1 MENKIAIIRKI
12 IEAASQLSKIE
23 LCLSQASID
32 QLAHIMVRKTLAKGE
47 MFCREGQV
55 CEYIT
60 YIEKGLIRQYYY
72 KKHKDVTEHFASD
85 GDMFICT
92 ESFIRQAPSHLMA
105 EALEPC
111 DLYCIHHDAF
121 EKLAAANP
129 EIQYF
134 YRYMFAGALILSQI
148 KADSFRYETA
158 HERYERLLRQQP
170 EVVKR
175 APLQYIASYLLMTPE
190 SLSRVRAGLL

>member
-1 MENKIAIIRKI
+1 
-12 IEAASQLSKIE
+12 
-23 LCLSQASID
+23 
-32 QLAHIMVRKTLAKGE
+32 
-47 MFCREGQV
+47 
-55 CEYIT
+55 
-60 YIEKGLIRQYYY
+60 
-72 KKHKDVTEHFASD
+72 
-85 GDMFICT
+85 
-92 ESFIRQAPSHLMA
+92 MA

-111 DLYCIHHDAF
+111 DLYSIHHDAL
-121 EKLAAANP
+121 EKLAVEYP

-134 YRYMFAGALILSQI
+134 YRYLFSGALILSQV

-190 SLSRVRAGLL
+190 SLSRVRPVA

>member
-1 MENKIAIIRKI
+1 MDFT
-12 IEAASQLSKIE
+12 
-23 LCLSQASID
+23 LSQTGVEL
-32 QLAHIMVRKTLAKGE
+32 LAGIMVQKTLAKGE

-72 KKHKDVTEHFASD
+72 KKHKDVTEHFAAD
-85 GDMFICT
+85 GNMFICT

-105 EALEPC
+105 EALEPS
-111 DLYCIHHDAF
+111 DLYCIHHDAL
-121 EKLAAANP
+121 EKLAAEYP

-134 YRYMFAGALILSQI
+134 YRYLFSGALILSQA
-148 KADSFRYETA
+148 KADTFRYETA

>member
-1 MENKIAIIRKI
+1 MENKIAIIQRI
-12 IEAASQLSKIE
+12 NIAANTLSKMDFQLSRKAVE
-23 LCLSQASID
+23 L
-32 QLAHIMVRKTLAKGE
+32 LAGIMVQKNLSKGE
-47 MFCREGQV
+47 IFCREGQV
-55 CEYIT
+55 CEYMS

-72 KKHKDVTEHFASD
+72 KKHKDVTEHFAAD
-85 GDMFICT
+85 GEMFICT
-92 ESFIRQAPSHLMA
+92 ESFIRQTPTHLMV

-111 DLYCIHHDAF
+111 ELYCIPHDAF
-121 EKLAAANP
+121 EKLAAEYP

-134 YRYMFAGALILSQI
+134 YRYLFGAALILSQA
-148 KADSFRYETA
+148 KADTFRYETA